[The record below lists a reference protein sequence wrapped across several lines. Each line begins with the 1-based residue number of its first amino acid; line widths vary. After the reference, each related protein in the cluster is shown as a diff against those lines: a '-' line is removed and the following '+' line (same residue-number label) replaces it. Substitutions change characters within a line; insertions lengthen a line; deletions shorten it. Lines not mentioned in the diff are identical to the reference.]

1 MPQHTLI
8 AETTGTDI
16 SIVGFQT
23 VEQLEEAEPCVLKIN
38 TNGAFLAQTGE
49 GGWGYVIRDD
59 EGGVRK
65 AGVSKGHLS
74 KVRSMPNC
82 WEVSKD

>member
-16 SIVGFQT
+16 SIIGFQT
-23 VEQLEEAEPCVLKIN
+23 VEQLEEAESCEIN
-38 TNGAFLAQTGE
+38 TNGAFLAHTE
-49 GGWGYVIRDD
+49 KGGWGYVIRDD

-65 AGVSKGHLS
+65 AGVSKEHLS

-82 WEVSKD
+82 WEVWKD